1 MTQFITLQPCKTY
14 KTAANA
20 HAAVEKKYPAATT
33 RTDDG
38 PLRYIL
44 MTHTDGRF
52 FPVFIGINACFYG
65 VHFNFNVLA

>member
-1 MTQFITLQPCKTY
+1 MTQFVTLTPCKTY

-33 RTDDG
+33 RDDA
-38 PLRYIL
+38 LRYIL

-52 FPVFIGINACFYG
+52 FPVFIGVQAVRYG
-65 VHFNFNVLA
+65 VHFDFNVLA